1 MEKSELRKISK
12 QKRKSLNL
20 KLISNKIVEQIE
32 SLESFKSS
40 KTVMIFYPKEGEID
54 LRCLVRNEKKYC
66 LPRLN
71 GDEICPCPWCLGED
85 LILSKYNIYEPIT
98 HELSVADV
106 DLIILPGLCADY
118 TKNRLGYGKGCYDKF
133 LEKCSAKTIF
143 PVPDELLF
151 DEIPIDNNDKKV
163 DIIVTQSR
171 IIF

>member
-12 QKRKSLNL
+12 QKRLGL
-20 KLISNKIVEQIE
+20 DIKLISNKII
-32 SLESFKSS
+32 SRIRDLEAFKSA
-40 KTVMIFYPKEGEID
+40 KTVMIFYPKDGEID
-54 LRCLVRNEKKYC
+54 LRGLVDTEKKYC

-71 GDEICPCPWCLGED
+71 GDEICPCPWCIGED
-85 LILSKYNIYEPIT
+85 LTISQYKIYEPIT
-98 HELSVADV
+98 PELRFSEI

-143 PVPDELLF
+143 PIPDELLF
-151 DEIPIDNNDKKV
+151 DKIPTDENDKKV